1 MEVRFTLKLDPA
13 IALALAKAFAATV
26 STLAVYH
33 YAPAAAQLV
42 IKVLEALS

>member
-1 MEVRFTLKLDPA
+1 MEVHFWFKLDAA
-13 IALALAKAFAATV
+13 IAMALSKAFAATV
-26 STLAVYH
+26 TTLAVYH